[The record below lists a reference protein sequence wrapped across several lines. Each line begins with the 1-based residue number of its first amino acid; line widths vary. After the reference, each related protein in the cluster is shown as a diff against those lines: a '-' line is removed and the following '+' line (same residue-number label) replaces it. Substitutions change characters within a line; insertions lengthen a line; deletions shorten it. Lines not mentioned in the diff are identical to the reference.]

1 MEKTME
7 TTKDKIMS
15 ENKVINKPIVPA
27 GRKPLSAKPKPSV
40 LQHDDL
46 FGNACSIPQ
55 ELRDELDAQG
65 LECRF
70 IDAKRLY
77 EMNGYHDKGWIP
89 YKREAKASDKV
100 NASDWK
106 FGNDPGGVVRRGS
119 LILAVKTKEQVQ
131 KHKLY
136 LKQKADRQKGFNAEK
151 AAEMRKFAKD
161 NNLPAEIHEGFE
173 ENDDGE

>member
-1 MEKTME
+1 MKIEMGKDEKN
-7 TTKDKIMS
+7 MS
-15 ENKVINKPIVPA
+15 EQQIKKPVIPA
-27 GRKPLSAKPKPSV
+27 GRKPLSSKPKPSM
-40 LQHDDL
+40 LQHDEL

-55 ELRDELDAQG
+55 ELRDELEAKG

-77 EMNGYHDKGWIP
+77 EMNGYHDKGWVP
-89 YKREAKASDKV
+89 YKREAKSSDTV

-106 FGNDPGGVVRRGS
+106 FGTDPHGVIRRGS

-151 AAEMRKFAKD
+151 AQEMRKFARD

-173 ENDDGE
+173 ENEDE